1 MINRYDRYRWWI
13 EVLCKKNRNEKAID
27 TDGTYIK
34 RYCMVLDR
42 YTLFNFHHCI
52 IMLIMI

>member
-13 EVLCKKNRNEKAID
+13 EVICKNRNEKVID
-27 TDGTYIK
+27 TDGTDIK

-42 YTLFNFHHCI
+42 YTIFHYHHCI
-52 IMLIMI
+52 LMLTMM